1 MVSFLHLYFMDMTF
15 FHLSLE
21 TLIRGFSHFNFLL
34 YFSSKVIWFLK
45 NLSLSFSYV
54 RFFSMVWWSWLC
66 KDETTAGR
74 PRSPV
79 LMGELVDC
87 DGLGFSEW
95 EGSHLFP
102 CRVFAWQ
109 NERVY
114 CGTPYPTLDV
124 HFISRRFIHISW
136 RDTISALISG
146 SFFPLRL
153 GCTYLDARCFA
164 SRNVSGKCHGCYSI
178 YRLST
183 TTLFLLLFLPPALHC
198 LCLLCSLFSLAP
210 NQHSSTCFACY
221 RKILRS

>member
-21 TLIRGFSHFNFLL
+21 ILIRGFSHFNFLL
-34 YFSSKVIWFLK
+34 YFSSKVILFLK

-54 RFFSMVWWSWLC
+54 RFFSVVWWSWLC

-74 PRSPV
+74 PR
-79 LMGELVDC
+79 MGDLVDC

-102 CRVFAWQ
+102 CRVFACQ

-146 SFFPLRL
+146 SFFSSQAWMYIP
-153 GCTYLDARCFA
+153 GCQICFA
-164 SRNVSGKCHGCYSI
+164 SRNVSGKCQGCYSI

-183 TTLFLLLFLPPALHC
+183 MTLFLLLFLLPALHC
-198 LCLLCSLFSLAP
+198 LYLLCSLFSLAP
-210 NQHSSTCFACY
+210 N
-221 RKILRS
+221 